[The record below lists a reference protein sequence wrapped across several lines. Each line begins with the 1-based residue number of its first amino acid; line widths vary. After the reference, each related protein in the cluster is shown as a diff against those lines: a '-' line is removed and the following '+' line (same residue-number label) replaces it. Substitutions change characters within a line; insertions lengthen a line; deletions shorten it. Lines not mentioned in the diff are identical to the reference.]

1 MTATTVGFATVPLES
16 GLRPAELV
24 AREWLT
30 PGYLRLR
37 LAGEALAGF
46 QAPGADDHVRL
57 FFNPAGEPAP
67 VDAQGWRELPS
78 REYTP
83 VAAGEDW
90 VEFDVLIHSGGPG
103 SDWAANAPLGSA
115 VAVAG
120 PRRSNAVTGEPDT
133 LFLAGDESA
142 LPAISRFLGQRR
154 AGTRA
159 VVVLEVDEVNRLV
172 PVPTDAD
179 TELTVL
185 VRPGQDLVD
194 HLAGLGEG
202 DRPAGSVL
210 GFVAGEHAV
219 VPVGRALFE
228 RWDLPAESTIA
239 KGYWRRT

>member
-1 MTATTVGFATVPLES
+1 MTATTVGFETVPLES
-16 GLRPAELV
+16 GFRPAELV

-30 PGYLRLR
+30 PGYLRIR
-37 LAGEALAGF
+37 LAGEPLAGF
-46 QAPGADDHVRL
+46 EAPGADDHVRL

-67 VDAQGWRELPS
+67 IDDAQWRELPS

-90 VEFDVLIHSGGPG
+90 VEFDVLIHSGGHG
-103 SDWAANAPLGSA
+103 SDWAAHAALGSA

-120 PRRSNAVTGEPDT
+120 PRRSNAVTGEPDS

-142 LPAISRFLGQRR
+142 LPAISRFLRQRR
-154 AGTRA
+154 PGTKA

-172 PVPTDAD
+172 PVPADAD

-185 VRPGQDLVD
+185 VRPRHDLV
-194 HLAGLGEG
+194 HFLADWGEG
-202 DRPAGSVL
+202 DRPAGAVL

-219 VPVGRALFE
+219 VQVGRALFD
-228 RWDLPAESTIA
+228 RWGLPAESTIT
-239 KGYWRRT
+239 KGYWRRG

>member
-16 GLRPAELV
+16 GFRPAELV

-30 PGYLRLR
+30 PGYLRIR
-37 LAGEALAGF
+37 LAGEPLAGF
-46 QAPGADDHVRL
+46 EAPGADDHVRL
-57 FFNPAGEPAP
+57 FFNPPGEPAP
-67 VDAQGWRELPS
+67 IDHALWRELPS

-83 VAAGEDW
+83 VAADEDW
-90 VEFDVLIHSGGPG
+90 VEFDVLIHSGGHG
-103 SDWAANAPLGSA
+103 SDWAATAPIGSA

-120 PRRSNAVTGEPDT
+120 PRRSNAVTGEPDS

-142 LPAISRFLGQRR
+142 LPAISRFLRQRR
-154 AGTRA
+154 RGTSA

-172 PVPTDAD
+172 PVPVDAD

-185 VRPGQDLVD
+185 VRPRHDLVD

-202 DRPAGSVL
+202 DRPAGAVL

-219 VPVGRALFE
+219 VPVGRALFD
-228 RWDLPAESTIA
+228 RWGLPAESTIA
-239 KGYWRRT
+239 KGYWRRG